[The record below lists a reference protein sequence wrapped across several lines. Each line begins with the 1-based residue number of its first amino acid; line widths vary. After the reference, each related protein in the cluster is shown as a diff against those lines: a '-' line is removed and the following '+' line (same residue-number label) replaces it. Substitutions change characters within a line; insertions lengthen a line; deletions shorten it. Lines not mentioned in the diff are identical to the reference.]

1 MFIVPYLYCIYSMP
15 LQSIFSFL
23 PIGKCKLLAV
33 VFPSKLNVYCVI
45 AYYWERLDLKSWTLH
60 SLIYTSKFLECNH
73 LIRERA
79 EGFVIISEKILPET
93 FFLKVIK
100 VTFLMKKR
108 ETKADSAEGIYIM
121 LVCCGFDLR
130 DFILTSSGN
139 STEPW
144 WALG

>member
-1 MFIVPYLYCIYSMP
+1 M
-15 LQSIFSFL
+15 
-23 PIGKCKLLAV
+23 
-33 VFPSKLNVYCVI
+33 
-45 AYYWERLDLKSWTLH
+45 H
-60 SLIYTSKFLECNH
+60 SLIYTNKFLECNH

-93 FFLKVIK
+93 FFLKVIR

-139 STEPW
+139 STEPR